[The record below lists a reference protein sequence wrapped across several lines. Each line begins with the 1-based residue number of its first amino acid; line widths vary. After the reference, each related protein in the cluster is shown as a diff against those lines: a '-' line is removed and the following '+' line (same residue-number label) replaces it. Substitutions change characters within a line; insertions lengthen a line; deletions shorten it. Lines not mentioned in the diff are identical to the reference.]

1 MKFYGL
7 YVDKNHFLQLV
18 DICAG
23 DRTLCFVEEPVIQ
36 LDHKESPSRY
46 WPRLETLP
54 GMVRRGRAVTK
65 VVNRRSR
72 VSYCCGSGLET
83 TNSSSAGRRWVRC
96 NLHRWLDS
104 FESSFYQ
111 SQLDFVENCRIESE
125 TDLVLI
131 QTF

>member
-7 YVDKNHFLQLV
+7 YVGKNHFLQLV

-65 VVNRRSR
+65 VGKRRSKS
-72 VSYCCGSGLET
+72 SYWCGSGTRKNKLET
-83 TNSSSAGRRWVRC
+83 GWAQVGRC

-125 TDLVLI
+125 TDFVLI

>member
-72 VSYCCGSGLET
+72 VSYCCGSGLEK
-83 TNSSSAGRRWVRC
+83 TNSRRAD
-96 NLHRWLDS
+96 NSRWGMT
-104 FESSFYQ
+104 
-111 SQLDFVENCRIESE
+111 RITTPSR
-125 TDLVLI
+125 I
-131 QTF
+131 